1 MSEFAAFSYAE
12 NKVSND
18 ALIFGLWSPVT
29 WGTGFPRMTAASDN
43 GDRPLRH
50 TNFVSANYPAEEAEA
65 AYQLLFASSA
75 KVTPLREPF
84 FVEIH
89 SHWTDV
95 MTFHFM
101 HAVPFE
107 FARSAQKIG
116 FDGNDRIIVQHVE
129 TGCVEGTFEDHVIR
143 AAEGSIY
150 IIDFAKPS
158 HIRDSAA
165 VERQKRNFVAMP
177 RARAEHW
184 LGPLQDVHGLVIE
197 AAHAVAYVNWLS
209 ELKDVLPRHSSLSAA
224 ALDRTGALLAQLV
237 GQVRPATS
245 TPTNGRLAARNR
257 ACLYIQDQLGRRD
270 LNVENVAASIGVS
283 RAKLFMLFKP
293 DGGVERYIWLSRL
306 EAVRSALSRSEPTR
320 TVTDLAYT
328 YGFRDVA
335 QLSRMFRRQYGA
347 PPTQLKS
354 ARSFEITV
362 PLEL

>member
-1 MSEFAAFSYAE
+1 
-12 NKVSND
+12 
-18 ALIFGLWSPVT
+18 
-29 WGTGFPRMTAASDN
+29 MTASAHN
-43 GDRPLRH
+43 GDTPVRH
-50 TNFVSANYPAEEAEA
+50 TAFVSAAYPAEEAEA

-84 FVEIH
+84 FVEIQ

-107 FARSAQKIG
+107 FERTEQKIG

-129 TGCVEGTFEDHVIR
+129 TGCVEGTFGDHVIQ
-143 AAEGSIY
+143 AGEGSIY

-158 HIRDSAA
+158 RIRDSAA
-165 VERQKRNFVAMP
+165 FERQRRNFVAMP
-177 RARAEHW
+177 RARAERW

-197 AAHAVAYVNWLS
+197 AAHAVAYVKWLS
-209 ELKDVLPRHSSLSAA
+209 ELKELLPRRSWLGAS

-237 GQVRPATS
+237 GQCRSATS
-245 TPTNGRLAARNR
+245 KPNDGRLSARHR
-257 ACLYIQDQLGRRD
+257 ACLYIQNQLGRRD

-283 RAKLFMLFKP
+283 RAKLFMLFKS

-306 EAVRSALSRSEPTR
+306 EAVRLALSRSERTC
-320 TVTDLAYT
+320 TVTRLAYT

-335 QLSRMFRRQYGA
+335 QLSRMFRRHYGA
-347 PPTQLKS
+347 TPTQLKS
-354 ARSFEITV
+354 ACG
-362 PLEL
+362 LEPTDSSKV